1 MCKRIPVTTR
11 DAARKNGHSQSFR
24 MCVGISTWA
33 QKSYLSLAGSILFL
47 NYNIVFSLMSFEE
60 DLAASVRLPGEMKM

>member
-1 MCKRIPVTTR
+1 
-11 DAARKNGHSQSFR
+11 

-47 NYNIVFSLMSFEE
+47 NYNIVFSLMSFEK